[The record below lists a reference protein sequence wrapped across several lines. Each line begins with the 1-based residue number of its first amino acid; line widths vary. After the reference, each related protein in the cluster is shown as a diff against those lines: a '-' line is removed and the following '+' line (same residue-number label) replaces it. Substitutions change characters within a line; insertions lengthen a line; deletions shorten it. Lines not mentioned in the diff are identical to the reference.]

1 MRLLAQKDLFP
12 FLSNLFRCYFS
23 HLISLIIRISLTLC
37 QHAHYTCILTPCQ
50 YVFSF
55 ILGSSNNVNPNQ
67 SICRSSLTAACS
79 ESYLHSASPS
89 LFPVVRTIVKQ
100 AKNGILRK
108 CPPGSFLK
116 NPLNTRYFSPLMY
129 LRVTLILRSP
139 HE

>member
-23 HLISLIIRISLTLC
+23 HLISLIIRTSLTLC
-37 QHAHYTCILTPCQ
+37 QHAHYTCILTSCQ

-89 LFPVVRTIVKQ
+89 QFPVVRTIVIAIKRR
-100 AKNGILRK
+100 I
-108 CPPGSFLK
+108 PGNHLVWVKSSESL
-116 NPLNTRYFSPLMY
+116 YFRISRSPLGDWIHCKG
-129 LRVTLILRSP
+129 LSL
-139 HE
+139 